1 MGFSVPLLAALT
13 TSPHRL
19 PSLDAV
25 RIVASVPLDP
35 PATANKGLS
44 SRLPL
49 VGSKWRL
56 LMNVGRTDSSKTRVF
71 GSGQQ
76 VGVQPRS
83 MPDDWALSGAAL
95 PLGLDVQF
103 GENTMEQAAHEEIL
117 HPSRSSGAVNME
129 LNTLESVASF
139 IGMHGQQEVD
149 VKGGEAHL
157 ALVDYGKRSGTHSLR
172 FWLDLEGG
180 VTHHDIE
187 LKPDERL
194 FFFSNCWDREL
205 LDDSTAQLQQ
215 IDEQIEALEA
225 RSTEVERAATT
236 DAWLRMRSFHDQQD
250 IREYRFIAELERKRR
265 RSELPPTELQNPV
278 PGPCGTAVARRGL
291 ICVKRQWQTAPF
303 GFLKLELPIPRT
315 MYEMVGTFE
324 LRPL

>member
-225 RSTEVERAATT
+225 RRCAHMLLSSSLEWSLPAPEHRHARASVA
-236 DAWLRMRSFHDQQD
+236 H
-250 IREYRFIAELERKRR
+250 RR
-265 RSELPPTELQNPV
+265 CGLHPACLLTRHPQ
-278 PGPCGTAVARRGL
+278 PCGTARQHGGGAGGYDRRVAADAQLPRPAGHPRVSLHRR
-291 ICVKRQWQTAPF
+291 A
-303 GFLKLELPIPRT
+303 
-315 MYEMVGTFE
+315 
-324 LRPL
+324 